1 MKQTTIQFSFDDGKL
16 EAIRLYLQGKDA
28 ELDSEL
34 RDFMESLYKKNVPAQ
49 VREYIDK
56 LDKIEIQEQPKPSRR
71 GVGTRNAV
79 SAEVQNG
86 EANTR
91 TNE

>member
-34 RDFMESLYKKNVPAQ
+34 QGFMESLYK
-49 VREYIDK
+49 
-56 LDKIEIQEQPKPSRR
+56 
-71 GVGTRNAV
+71 RNALLTV
-79 SAEVQNG
+79 FGRRNICYSTNNYRIQLFIFNFYFIAGTEVD
-86 EANTR
+86 TDYVCSKR
-91 TNE
+91 L

>member
-1 MKQTTIQFSFDDGKL
+1 MKQTTIQFSFDDSKL
-16 EAIRLYLQGKDA
+16 EAIKLYLQGKDA
-28 ELDSEL
+28 ELDNEL
-34 RDFMESLYKKNVPAQ
+34 QGFMESLYKKNVPVQ

-56 LDKIEIQEQPKPSRR
+56 LDKIEAQEQPKTTRR
-71 GVGTRNAV
+71 NVGMRNAV

-91 TNE
+91 TDE

>member
-34 RDFMESLYKKNVPAQ
+34 QGFMESLYKRNVPAQ

-56 LDKIEIQEQPKPSRR
+56 LDKSETQEQPKTTRR
-71 GVGTRNAV
+71 NVGARNAV
-79 SAEVQNG
+79 SAEVQSG

-91 TNE
+91 TDE

>member
-1 MKQTTIQFSFDDGKL
+1 MKQTTIQFSFDDSKL

-34 RDFMESLYKKNVPAQ
+34 QGFMESLYKKNVPIQ

-56 LDKIEIQEQPKPSRR
+56 LEKIEVQEQPKTTRR
-71 GVGTRNAV
+71 NVGTRNAV

-91 TNE
+91 TDE